1 MLELRDVQAGY
12 GGAPVL
18 KGVSLSMNEREI
30 VTLIGSNGAGK
41 STTLRVISRL
51 IGVSRG
57 EIHFRGAAISR
68 EPSHAIVRRGV
79 VHIPEGRRLFAD
91 MTVRENLLLGGYT
104 ASRHAL
110 DERLA
115 RVFAWFPRLEERRG
129 QLAGSLSGGEQQM
142 VAIARGLMAEPSLL
156 MLDEPSLGLAPK
168 LVAQVA
174 EMIRTIRDR
183 GITVLLVKQN
193 ARLALELSD
202 RAYVLQTGRITI
214 DGPSAELLNHPDVRT
229 AYLGL

>member
-18 KGVSLSMNEREI
+18 KGVTLSVHEREI

-41 STTLRVISRL
+41 STTLRAISRL
-51 IGVSRG
+51 IGVERG
-57 EIHFRGAAISR
+57 EIRFRGDAISR
-68 EPSHAIVRRGV
+68 ESSHAIVRRGV
-79 VHIPEGRRLFAD
+79 VHIPEGRRLFGD
-91 MTVRENLLLGGYT
+91 MTVRENLVLGGYT
-104 ASRHAL
+104 ASRRAL
-110 DERLA
+110 EERLA
-115 RVFAWFPRLEERRG
+115 RVLAWFPRLDERRG

-142 VAIARGLMAEPSLL
+142 VAIARGLMAEPTVL

-174 EMIRTIRDR
+174 EMIRTIRGR
-183 GITVLLVKQN
+183 GITVLLVEQN
-193 ARLALELSD
+193 ARLALELAD
-202 RAYVLQTGRITI
+202 RAYVLRTGRIVLE
-214 DGPSAELLNHPDVRT
+214 GPSADILNDPEVRT